1 MTTTGGSTVSGNFT
15 PSSSQWK
22 DITITSIVGGF
33 LTDGFKYKF
42 AFTSG
47 KGNNLYL
54 DNINIYGTDSNG
66 NQVGSP
72 TSITEF
78 INENN
83 VNVYPNP
90 ANDNVSIA
98 VELTKRQESLSVGI
112 YDLLGKKVLSVF
124 DGNEIEGQHIYD
136 VSTKSLSAGMYLV
149 LIDNK
154 NSVVTQ
160 KLIIK

>member
-1 MTTTGGSTVSGNFT
+1 MYSSTLATTFVYKE
-15 PSSSQWK
+15 QWK
-22 DITITSIVGGF
+22 DITVTSIVGSF

-42 AFTSG
+42 LFTSG
-47 KGNNLYL
+47 NGNNLYV
-54 DNINIYGTDSNG
+54 DNINIYGTDISG

-72 TSITEF
+72 TAIAEF

-83 VNVYPNP
+83 VTVYPNP

-98 VELTKRQESLSVGI
+98 VDLTNRQESLSVGI

-124 DGNEIEGQHIYD
+124 EGSEIEGQHIYNA
-136 VSTKSLSAGMYLV
+136 STKSLSAGMYLV
-149 LIDNK
+149 LIDNQ

>member
-1 MTTTGGSTVSGNFT
+1 MERHY
-15 PSSSQWK
+15 
-22 DITITSIVGGF
+22 ITSIVGGF

-42 AFTSG
+42 VFTSG

-54 DNINIYGTDSNG
+54 DNINIYGTDTLG

-72 TSITEF
+72 TSIAEF

-98 VELTKRQESLSVGI
+98 VDLTNRQESLSVGI
-112 YDLLGKKVLSVF
+112 YDLLGK
-124 DGNEIEGQHIYD
+124 E
-136 VSTKSLSAGMYLV
+136 STLR
-149 LIDNK
+149 I
-154 NSVVTQ
+154 
-160 KLIIK
+160 